1 MRPPTIFPA
10 KSFKTPF
17 KVSRIRA
24 VLHFVA
30 AAWTISALLLLLAF
44 RAPAR
49 FRDWA
54 VAASDNRWV
63 QCLIFLPLFVFTLRV
78 VTLPVHAYRHYVS
91 ESYGLSI
98 QSWSEWLWDQTKE
111 SLILVG
117 MLYLPVMLLFFLL
130 RRLPRRWWLWFW
142 AGSVP
147 FVVFTVFI
155 SPVILD
161 PLMNDFAPLQQSNPA
176 LTARLQ
182 QIVAR
187 GGLSIVPDRMFL
199 MKASAKTT
207 QLNAYVTGI
216 GAWKRVVV
224 WDTSIAK
231 ATPDEISFIFGH
243 EMGHYVL
250 NHIWLG
256 VAFASAES
264 LLLLWLGFHAVNWGV
279 RRFGRAWG
287 VPSTHDWAALGVLAL
302 AVSIF
307 SFFVEPVDNA
317 FSRWC
322 EHQADIYGQ
331 EAIHGIAA
339 DPRAAARDA
348 FQVLGETS
356 LVDPNPNR
364 FVEFWTGSHPAI
376 ASRAAF
382 VQAYDPWQPGQR
394 PKYFRK

>member
-98 QSWSEWLWDQTKE
+98 QSWSGWLWDQTKE

-130 RRLPRRWWLWFW
+130 LRFPRRWWLWFW

-147 FVVFTVFI
+147 FIVFTVFI

-176 LTARLQ
+176 LAARLQ

-243 EMGHYVL
+243 EDGALHVESHL
-250 NHIWLG
+250 ARCRVCQRREFTIAVARFSRGELG
-256 VAFASAES
+256 CEAVWTGLGRS
-264 LLLLWLGFHAVNWGV
+264 LDTRLGS
-279 RRFGRAWG
+279 AWG
-287 VPSTHDWAALGVLAL
+287 VSSG
-302 AVSIF
+302 
-307 SFFVEPVDNA
+307 
-317 FSRWC
+317 
-322 EHQADIYGQ
+322 G
-331 EAIHGIAA
+331 
-339 DPRAAARDA
+339 
-348 FQVLGETS
+348 
-356 LVDPNPNR
+356 
-364 FVEFWTGSHPAI
+364 
-376 ASRAAF
+376 
-382 VQAYDPWQPGQR
+382 
-394 PKYFRK
+394 